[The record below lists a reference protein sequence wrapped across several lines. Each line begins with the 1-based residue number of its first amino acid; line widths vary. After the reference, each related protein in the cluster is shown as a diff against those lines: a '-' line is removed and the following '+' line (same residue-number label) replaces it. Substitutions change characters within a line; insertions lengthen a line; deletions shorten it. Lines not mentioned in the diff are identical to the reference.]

1 MSPSHSRR
9 AACLLAIVAV
19 VSVLWLPAMPAGAA
33 DPRAESL
40 FQQALELMT
49 AGNFVEACP
58 KLRASHD
65 IEPKSGALIM
75 LANCHEQVGKTASA
89 WAEYREAVS
98 LARTEGRQSNAE
110 KAEALATAIE
120 PKLSKLRIEVTSST
134 PGLTVTLDGA
144 AIPSGT
150 FGTAVAVDPGLRV
163 VAATAAGHA
172 AWSTEVTVGGVT
184 DLQTVTVPALQ
195 PAEQPTPPPATP
207 TSPPPVAPAPAP
219 PPPDAP
225 PATAGVPTWAW
236 VVGGVGIALTG
247 AAVAFAVDQTA
258 AADELDE
265 QCGDERLACPADYDF
280 AADRDREERDFG
292 LFVGLG
298 LGGLAGMGAALVA
311 IVTAPSPAE
320 TVGGRLQVVPWL
332 SGEVA
337 GGSVQVT
344 F

>member
-1 MSPSHSRR
+1 MPPSHPGRTSF
-9 AACLLAIVAV
+9 LVGIVAV
-19 VSVLWLPAMPAGAA
+19 VFALWLPAMPAGAA

-40 FQQALELMT
+40 FQEALELMK

-58 KLRASHD
+58 KLRASHA

-75 LANCHEQVGKTASA
+75 LANCHEQVGKTATA

-98 LARTEGRQSNAE
+98 LARTEGRQQNAD
-110 KAEALATAIE
+110 KAEGLATAIE
-120 PKLSKLRIEVTSST
+120 AKLSKLQIEVTTTT

-144 AIPSGT
+144 AVPAGT
-150 FGTAVAVDPGLRV
+150 FGTAVAVDPGLHV

-172 AWSTEVTVGGVT
+172 DWSTEVTVGRET
-184 DLQTVTVPALQ
+184 DLQTVAVPALQ
-195 PAEQPTPPPATP
+195 PTEQPAPPPAK
-207 TSPPPVAPAPAP
+207 PPPQPPVSPAPAP

-247 AAVAFAVDQTA
+247 AAVAFAVDQAA
-258 AADELDE
+258 AADRLDE

-280 AADRDREERDFG
+280 VADRDREERDFG

-298 LGGLAGMGAALVA
+298 LGGVVGMGAALVA
-311 IVTAPSPAE
+311 IVTAPSAAE
-320 TVGGRLQVVPWL
+320 VARVRLQVVPWF
-332 SGEVA
+332 SEEVA
-337 GGSVQVT
+337 GGSVHVT